1 MENLVT
7 VITNNQHTP
16 CNKPRCSNAKHT
28 ESKHKSRPFDKIL
41 PMTDTNNI
49 PQTICEFL
57 TQTGAQV
64 HFYDMGRRVV
74 EISNDDMLAIEHQQ
88 MPYPQPFLRSAWL
101 GVLFYYD
108 DPDADTETNNH
119 QIWFLKFPLDE
130 KGLLN
135 QDARNDFLRR
145 IIETLAEQTLAKHNA
160 ETGEERKFSQ
170 QNAAPD
176 MPEDNPHGFTPRED
190 RMASFH
196 AKIAKKLGQS
206 PSQYYPHA
214 ADYFTGSAGFEQ
226 WNFVGLQ
233 GIADVAARLD
243 EDNNLATLIKAIPQ
257 LPITPFA
264 ALCSCLENETIAPD
278 LSAALGARLEHDLHE
293 ADTNTAANSVAAAIR
308 GLSHGSDQQALIK
321 TLRATLNT
329 DTGHNVEVLATIA
342 GRAWQCLEDAEI
354 RRAFLQ
360 SLARCEA
367 GQGAFDNI
375 MADLMFIPGLR
386 KALLDEL
393 RNLRDDAEC
402 TTQQASVIDSF
413 FQSLQTK

>member
-1 MENLVT
+1 
-7 VITNNQHTP
+7 
-16 CNKPRCSNAKHT
+16 
-28 ESKHKSRPFDKIL
+28 
-41 PMTDTNNI
+41 MTDTHTI
-49 PQTICEFL
+49 PQTIGEFL

-74 EISNDDMLAIEHQQ
+74 EISNDDMLAIEHQR

-101 GVLFYYD
+101 GVLFHYD
-108 DPDADTETNNH
+108 DTDADTH

-160 ETGEERKFSQ
+160 ENGEEKNPSQ
-170 QNAAPD
+170 QNAAPE
-176 MPEDNPHGFTPRED
+176 MPDDNPHGFTPRED

-196 AKIAKKLGQS
+196 AKIARKLGQP
-206 PSQYYPHA
+206 PSQYYAHA

-243 EDNNLATLIKAIPQ
+243 EDNNLATVTKAIPQ
-257 LPITPFA
+257 LPLTPFA
-264 ALCSCLENETIAPD
+264 ALCSCLENEAIDPD
-278 LSAALGARLEHDLHE
+278 LSTVLSIRLELDLQNDDSN
-293 ADTNTAANSVAAAIR
+293 AAANSVAAAIR
-308 GLSHGSDQQALIK
+308 GLSHGKDQQMLIK
-321 TLRATLNT
+321 ALQSTLNT
-329 DTGHNVEVLATIA
+329 DIGHNVEVLATIA
-342 GRAWQCLEDAEI
+342 GRAWQSLGDGEI

-386 KALLDEL
+386 KPLLDEL
-393 RNLRDDAEC
+393 RNLRDNDEC
-402 TTQQASVIDSF
+402 STQQASVIDSF
-413 FQSLQTK
+413 FQSLQAK